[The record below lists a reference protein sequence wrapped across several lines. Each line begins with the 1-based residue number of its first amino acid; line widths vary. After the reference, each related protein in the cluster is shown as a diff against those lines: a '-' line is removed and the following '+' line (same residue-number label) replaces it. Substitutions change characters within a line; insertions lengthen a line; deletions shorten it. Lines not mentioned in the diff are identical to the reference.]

1 MRDWRRYRNGNYMV
15 YINLEDGTK
24 IRVLDKDEETF
35 KPEFPEGCDI
45 LISTKCD
52 KGCPFCYA
60 GCTPDG
66 KHGKL
71 PSWRETITPV
81 TPCNFMFEPY
91 TEVSINVN
99 SPFHPQL
106 EEFLTFIK
114 VKDVIVNMT
123 INQDYFIE
131 NAKTIWS
138 WQLAGLV
145 KGVGVSYTGRHDD
158 LPYLMNESPNRVLHV
173 IEGILTKEDHE
184 YLKQFAPKLLIL
196 GYKYKQRGRSYIHT
210 HKDEVTKNSSWLRRH
225 LKEVIES
232 YPVISFDN
240 SALEHLNVKQTIGDE
255 LFEKVYMGD
264 EGEFT
269 FAMDL
274 VNGVFA
280 RSSQDFDFMSKP
292 MGYLTPTEMFQ
303 EVQHELV

>member
-1 MRDWRRYRNGNYMV
+1 MRAWRRYRNGNYMV

-24 IRVLDKDEETF
+24 IRILDEDEETF

-52 KGCPFCYA
+52 KECPFCYA
-60 GCTPDG
+60 GCTSDG
-66 KHGKL
+66 KHGDL
-71 PSWRETITPV
+71 PAWRINSV
-81 TPCNFMFEPY
+81 TPSNFLFEPY

-106 EEFLTFIK
+106 EEFLTFMNLN
-114 VKDVIVNMT
+114 DVIVNMT

-196 GYKYKQRGRSYIHT
+196 GYKYKQRGRSYMDSHR
-210 HKDEVTKNSSWLRRH
+210 EEAVKNSQWLKNN
-225 LKEVIES
+225 LEEIINS

-240 SALEHLNVKQTIGDE
+240 SALEHLHVKQVIGDE
-255 LFEKVYMGD
+255 LFKKVYMGD

-274 VNGVFA
+274 VNGVYA
-280 RSSQDFDFMSKP
+280 QSSQDFDFTSKP
-292 MGYLTPTEMFQ
+292 IGTLTPTEMFK
-303 EVQHELV
+303 EVQRELV